1 MADWSAK
8 VIVVTNSIDLDDI
21 TKRPSQYWNRDGL
34 SEIFLGLTMLVPACL
49 FWLAEELPK
58 GSMLRM
64 LVPLAWLAVT
74 LVLKWGL
81 KALKERL
88 VSPRGGYVV
97 LAESGT
103 KTRASAAA
111 LFILILAAFTIL
123 SPLGQSWGKIPG
135 LALAVFFSVCFLV
148 GGVQTRLPHMLVL
161 AGIPLVTETWI
172 YRNSLSFSGTI
183 FLLLVTQGGALAF
196 SGALRFWR
204 FLKANSSGD
213 FGA

>member
-1 MADWSAK
+1 
-8 VIVVTNSIDLDDI
+8 VINPIALDDL

-34 SEIFLGLTMLVPACL
+34 SEIFLGLTMLVPSCL
-49 FWLAEELPK
+49 FWLAEDLPK
-58 GSMLRM
+58 GSLLRM
-64 LVPLAWLAVT
+64 LVPLAWLAVI

-97 LAESGT
+97 LAESG
-103 KTRASAAA
+103 KMARASAAA
-111 LFILILAAFTIL
+111 LFILFVAAFTIL
-123 SPLGQSWGKIPG
+123 GPLGRPSGKIPG
-135 LALAVFFSVCFLV
+135 LALALFFSACFLV
-148 GGVQTRLPHMLVL
+148 GWVQTRLPHMLVL

-183 FLLLVTQGGALAF
+183 FLLLATLGGVMVL
-196 SGALRFWR
+196 SGTLRLWR
-204 FLKANSSGD
+204 FLKANPRAD